1 MLTRIMHLTIAL
13 SLLLGSVAFAQT
25 IPAGWYTCNVVQ
37 VGTVDAVSG
46 YAYLTDTAATPV
58 FTNRAF
64 KLYKTDIMNAQLAAL
79 LTAVSS
85 GKQVYAY
92 LSNNLMPYVYVKN

>member
-25 IPAGWYTCNVVQ
+25 PGWYTCSVVQ
-37 VGTVDAVSG
+37 VGTTDATTG
-46 YAYLTDTAATPV
+46 YAYLTDTAATPA
-58 FTNRAF
+58 FTNKAF
-64 KLYKTDIMNAQLAAL
+64 KFTSTTMLNAQLATL
-79 LTAVSS
+79 LTAISA

-92 LSNNLMPYVYVKN
+92 VGNNQMPYVYVKN